1 MHPMRNPFRA
11 LTLAL
16 ALGAAGIMTLPQAS
30 AKTLQ
35 WGGCGITKKA
45 FMFALADAFEKRTGI
60 AIDIHGGGATH
71 GIRGAASGELD
82 MGGACRPAMAGNAKE
97 DVRMV
102 QVAWDALVAI
112 VHPDNPVDNLTSE
125 QLRGIFRGKITNW
138 KALGGP
144 DKFIVVGY
152 RSAPLSGVGFS
163 FRELGFR
170 QKTGPGDF
178 TMGVARKS
186 SGPLEMAVEHLPN
199 AFAVTGVSSAKKRD
213 VKIIGVDGI
222 EPTPENIGTGEYP
235 LFRPLY
241 LTVPEDPDPAA
252 ERFVEF
258 ALSDTGQRIIREQ
271 GTVNLEM
278 GRHLKNPWG
287 GDTFQPE

>member
-1 MHPMRNPFRA
+1 MHITRTLWRA
-11 LTLAL
+11 LGLAL
-16 ALGAAGIMTLPQAS
+16 VAAGIMTVPQAS
-30 AKTLQ
+30 AKTLE

-45 FMFALADAFEKRTGI
+45 FMFALADAFKERTGI

-71 GIRGAASGELD
+71 GIRGAAKGEIN
-82 MGGACRPAMAGNAKE
+82 MGGACRPAMAGNPQE

-102 QVAWDALVAI
+102 HVAWDALVGI
-112 VHPDNPVDNLTSE
+112 VHPSNPVESLTSDE
-125 QLRGIFRGKITNW
+125 LRQIFRGQITNW
-138 KALGGP
+138 KQVGGP

-170 QKTGPGDF
+170 EKTGPGDF
-178 TMGVARKS
+178 TSGVARKS
-186 SGPLEMAVEHLPN
+186 SGPLETAVEHLPN

-222 EPTPENIGTGEYP
+222 APSPENIATGKYP

-241 LTVPEDPDPAA
+241 LTVPHNPDPAV

-258 ALSDTGQRIIREQ
+258 ALSDAGQEIIREE
-271 GTVNLEM
+271 GTVNLQM
-278 GRHLKNPWG
+278 GRHLNNPWG
-287 GDTFQPE
+287 GATFQPE

>member
-1 MHPMRNPFRA
+1 MTTFWRA
-11 LTLAL
+11 AVLAVVV
-16 ALGAAGIMTLPQAS
+16 AAGTLTTLPAT

-45 FMFALADAFEKRTGI
+45 FMFALADAFKERTGI

-71 GIRGAASGELD
+71 GIRGAASGEIH
-82 MGGACRPAMAGNAKE
+82 MGGACRPAMAGNPKE

-102 QVAWDALVAI
+102 HVAWDALVPI
-112 VHPDNPVDNLTSE
+112 VHPSNPVDNITSK
-125 QLRGIFRGKITNW
+125 QLRQIFRGQITNW
-138 KALGGP
+138 KELGGP

-152 RSAPLSGVGFS
+152 RSVPLSGVGYS

-170 QKTGPGDF
+170 EKTGTGDF
-178 TMGVARKS
+178 TSGVGRKS
-186 SGPLEMAVEHLPN
+186 SGPLEVAVEHLPN

-213 VKIIGVDGI
+213 VKIISVDGI
-222 EPTPENIGTGEYP
+222 APTPENIAGGDYP

-241 LTVPEDPDPAA
+241 ITVPKDPDPAVQ
-252 ERFVEF
+252 RFVDF
-258 ALSDTGQRIIREQ
+258 ALSAEGQQIIREQ

-278 GRHLKNPWG
+278 GSHLKNPWG
-287 GDTFQPE
+287 GDTFTPE

>member
-1 MHPMRNPFRA
+1 MNLMTMQWRAVLLA
-11 LTLAL
+11 LTL
-16 ALGAAGIMTLPQAS
+16 GVAGIMTVQPVA

-45 FMFALADAFEKRTGI
+45 FMFALADAFKERTGI
-60 AIDIHGGGATH
+60 DIQIHGGGATY
-71 GIRGAASGELD
+71 GIRGTAAGKID
-82 MGGACRPAMAGNAKE
+82 MGGACRPAMAGNPKE
-97 DVRMV
+97 DVQMV

-112 VHPDNPVDNLTSE
+112 VHPSNPVDNITSE
-125 QLRGIFRGKITNW
+125 QLRQIFRGQITNW

-170 QKTGPGDF
+170 QKTGTGDF

-186 SGPLEMAVEHLPN
+186 SGPLEVAVEHLPN
-199 AFAVTGVSSAKKRD
+199 AFAVTGVSSARKRD

-222 EPTPENIGTGEYP
+222 EPTPENIAAGKYT

-241 LTVPEDPDPAA
+241 LTMPKDPDPAVKQ
-252 ERFVEF
+252 FVDF
-258 ALSDTGQRIIREQ
+258 ALSKEGQQIIREQ

-278 GRHLKNPWG
+278 GSHLDNPWG

>member
-1 MHPMRNPFRA
+1 MQWIRN
-11 LTLAL
+11 LGWAL
-16 ALGAAGIMTLPQAS
+16 ALGFVVSAAGIMTVPQAS

-45 FMFALADAFEKRTGI
+45 FMFALADAYKERTGI
-60 AIDIHGGGATH
+60 TIDIHGGGATH
-71 GIRGAASGELD
+71 GIRGASAGEID
-82 MGGACRPAMAGNAKE
+82 MGGACRPAMAGNPKE

-102 QVAWDALVAI
+102 HVAWDALVAI
-112 VHPDNPVDNLTSE
+112 VHPSNPVDNLTSD
-125 QLRGIFRGKITNW
+125 QLRGIFRGRITNW
-138 KALGGP
+138 QQVGGP

-170 QKTGPGDF
+170 EKTGPGDF
-178 TMGVARKS
+178 TSGVARKS
-186 SGPLEMAVEHLPN
+186 SGPLETAVEHLPN

-222 EPTPENIGTGEYP
+222 EPSPENIATGKYR

-241 LTVPEDPDPAA
+241 LTVPHDADPAV

-258 ALSDTGQRIIREQ
+258 ALSAEGQAIIRDQ
-271 GTVNLEM
+271 GTVNLDM
-278 GRHLKNPWG
+278 GRNLENPWG